1 MKFARKE
8 SSRIKLFIVTFDF
21 EIERR
26 KIPAFRAAII
36 EKVGRE
42 NIFFHNH
49 LGQNFRYGYPLIQY
63 KAFRRNP
70 TIVCIN
76 DGSEEILK
84 FFEQTKWD
92 IVLNGKKIDIEIKH
106 LSFDYFN
113 CGFSE
118 KQAKYRIE
126 NWFALNETNF
136 KRFIK
141 LNDGNA
147 RIKFLERILIGNILS
162 FAKSIRWNI
171 DRQIELKIGHFP
183 EQHHFNF
190 KNHQMVGFN
199 LIFFSNIILPDVI
212 GLGKSVSRGFGVIR
226 KVGYQW

>member
-1 MKFARKE
+1 MKFSRKK
-8 SSRIKLFIVTFDF
+8 SSRIKLFVVTFDF

-42 NIFFHNH
+42 NILFHNH

-63 KAFRRNP
+63 KAFRKNP

-76 DGSEEILK
+76 EGSEEILK

-92 IVLNGKKIDIEIKH
+92 IVLNGKKVNIEIKH

-118 KQAKYRIE
+118 KPLKYRIE

-136 KRFIK
+136 KRFIQ
-141 LNDGNA
+141 LNNGKA
-147 RIKFLERILIGNILS
+147 RIKFLERVLIGNILS
-162 FAKSIRWNI
+162 FAKGVKWNI
-171 DRQIELKIGHFP
+171 DQQIDLTISYLPRQHSFT
-183 EQHHFNF
+183 F
-190 KNHQMVGFN
+190 KDHQMVGFN
-199 LIFFSNIILPDVI
+199 LSFITNIILPDLI

-226 KVGYQW
+226 KVA